1 MNTTFIAHRGLWN
14 DIYPENSLG
23 AFENAIKK
31 NIAIELDI
39 QLTKDNKLIVFHDS
53 SLYRLTGVNKKIKDI
68 SLQEAKKLFLNNT
81 AYQIPTLEEVLDL
94 VQGKVLLDIEIKHYN
109 KSFKTVKMAKKMLK
123 NYNGKYIIKSFNP
136 LLSWRYKT
144 SMKNISCGVL
154 AGGYPSKM
162 SKFLVNYLK
171 YMKYLWFYKPDF
183 ICFNINDIDDKILKK
198 IEKYNIPLYLYVIR
212 DENTLK
218 KAFKLSSVIIFETLN
233 INDLKEKNI

>member
-23 AFENAIKK
+23 AFENAVKES
-31 NIAIELDI
+31 IAIELDI
-39 QLTKDNKLIVFHDS
+39 QLKKDNKLIVFHDS
-53 SLYRLTGVNKKIKDI
+53 NLYRLTGINKKIKNI
-68 SLQEAKKLFLNNT
+68 SLQEIKKLFLNNT
-81 AYQIPTLEEVLDL
+81 KYQVPTLEEVLNL

-109 KSFKTVKMAKKMLK
+109 KSFKTVKMAKKMLM

-136 LLSWRYKT
+136 LISWRYKA

-154 AGGYPSKM
+154 AGGYPSTIP
-162 SKFLVNYLK
+162 KFLVNYLK

-183 ICFNINDIDDKILKK
+183 ICFNVKDIDDKVMKK
-198 IEKYNIPLYLYVIR
+198 IKKYNIPLYLYVIR

-218 KAFKLSSVIIFETLN
+218 KAFKLSKVIVFEHLDVN
-233 INDLKEKNI
+233 KLK